1 MLQNTRVTAVAV
13 FELLRDLGLM
23 NLLTKSESQ
32 TVIDDVDYKY
42 ENRKIIIELK
52 HLVDKYYFGDYK

>member
-1 MLQNTRVTAVAV
+1 MLQNTGVTAVSV
-13 FELLRDLGLM
+13 FVLLRDLELTD
-23 NLLTKSESQ
+23 LLTKSESQ

-52 HLVDKYYFGDYK
+52 HLLNKYYFGDYK